1 MSRALAEAA
10 PPRFKVLVVDDER
23 TVLEGIG
30 AVLEEA
36 VDVVCCSS
44 AAEALRA
51 VEKQHFDV
59 VCSDYKMPGTN
70 GLELLN
76 EISATSRNTGYL
88 LLTGAEDYVKRRGSS
103 GYYVMLKPFDPER
116 LIALVL
122 QLARLAAMKSS
133 VHELSSRA
141 KESKPGRTQ

>member
-1 MSRALAEAA
+1 MARALAQADT
-10 PPRFKVLVVDDER
+10 PRFKVLVVDDER
-23 TVLEGIG
+23 AVLEGIG

-44 AAEALRA
+44 AEEALRA
-51 VEKQHFDV
+51 VQTQHFDV

-76 EISATSRNTGYL
+76 EISATSRSTGYL

-133 VHELSSRA
+133 VNELSARS
-141 KESKPGRTQ
+141 KDPKPGRS

>member
-1 MSRALAEAA
+1 MTRALLKSES
-10 PPRFKVLVVDDER
+10 PRFRVLVVDDER

-36 VDVVCCSS
+36 VDVVCCTS
-44 AAEALRA
+44 AAEALKA
-51 VEKQHFDV
+51 VETQHFDV
-59 VCSDYKMPGTN
+59 VCSDYKMPGKS
-70 GLELLN
+70 GLDLLN
-76 EISATSRNTGYL
+76 EISASSRNTGYL
-88 LLTGAEDYVKRRGSS
+88 LLTGAEDYVRRRGSS

-133 VHELSSRA
+133 VHELSARSKDA
-141 KESKPGRTQ
+141 KPGRS

>member
-1 MSRALAEAA
+1 MTRALKAES
-10 PPRFKVLVVDDER
+10 PRFKVLVVDDER
-23 TVLEGIG
+23 SVLEGIG

-36 VDVVCCSS
+36 VDVVCCTS

-51 VEKQHFDV
+51 VEHQHFDV
-59 VCSDYKMPGTN
+59 VCSDYKMPGKS

-76 EISATSRNTGYL
+76 EISSSSRNTGYL

-133 VHELSSRA
+133 VHELAARSKDA
-141 KESKPGRTQ
+141 KPGRS

>member
-1 MSRALAEAA
+1 MTRALSKTES
-10 PPRFKVLVVDDER
+10 PRFRVLVVDDER

-36 VDVVCCSS
+36 VDVVCCTS
-44 AAEALRA
+44 AAEALKA
-51 VEKQHFDV
+51 VETQHFDV
-59 VCSDYKMPGTN
+59 VCSDYKMPGKT
-70 GLELLN
+70 GLDLLN
-76 EISATSRNTGYL
+76 EISASSRNTGYL
-88 LLTGAEDYVKRRGSS
+88 LLTGAEDYVRRRGSS

-133 VHELSSRA
+133 VHELSARSKGA
-141 KESKPGRTQ
+141 KPGRS